1 MPYNKIIILAHY
13 TSLYGANLSLL
24 TFLKNTS
31 INSTSFILI
40 LPNEGEL
47 SLELDKLNIKYIY
60 HWYPL
65 NVNSSEYTLFTRFK
79 SAIKKIRYI
88 FQLYKLIKNL
98 KPQLIYSNSSVLYYG
113 FFISK
118 LLRTPHIW
126 HLREFGTLDY
136 QLIPDFGTDFQKK
149 LLSINTFNIAIS
161 QSIAQHYNLKKEN
174 SKTIYNGVV
183 KEDELTKKF
192 EFSDFKTDLNF
203 GVVGVIVPYKN
214 QLEIIKAFHLL
225 LKSKDKSLKNCKLY
239 LIGEGS
245 GEYYK
250 TILQYINSQRL
261 EENVILTGHIKE
273 TERIYSL
280 FDVLI
285 NGSIYEGF
293 GRVTVEAMSY
303 GKIPIGYNHN
313 GNAEL
318 IENEVTGLL
327 FNDFNALYY
336 ILLKISIDKNYL
348 RELQIKMKNSFKKE
362 FTIEYYCK
370 SMDSV
375 FSKYINPN

>member
-1 MPYNKIIILAHY
+1 MV
-13 TSLYGANLSLL
+13 
-24 TFLKNTS
+24 
-31 INSTSFILI
+31 I
-40 LPNEGEL
+40 LPNKGEM
-47 SLELDKLNIKYIY
+47 SLELEKLNIKYIY

-65 NVNSSEYTLFTRFK
+65 NVNSSEYNFYIRFK
-79 SAIKKIRYI
+79 SAIKKITYI
-88 FQLYKLIKNL
+88 FQLYKLIKNI
-98 KPQLIYSNSSVLYYG
+98 KPRLIYSNSSVLYYG

-118 LLRTPHIW
+118 LLRIPHIW

-136 QLIPDFGTDFQKK
+136 QLTPDFGFNFQKK

-161 QSIAQHYNLKKEN
+161 QSIAQHYNLKNKN
-174 SKTIYNGVV
+174 SETVYNGVV

-192 EFSDFKTDLNF
+192 EFSNFKTDLNY

-225 LKSKDKSLKNCKLY
+225 LESKDKSFKNCKLY

-245 GEYYK
+245 GEYYE

-261 EENVILTGHIKE
+261 GENIILTGHIKE
-273 TERIYSL
+273 TKKIYAL
-280 FDVLI
+280 FDILI

-303 GKIPIGYNHN
+303 GKIPIGYNHS

-327 FNDFNALYY
+327 FNDFNALYF
-336 ILLKISIDKNYL
+336 ILLKISSDRKYL
-348 RELQIKMKNSFKKE
+348 KELQIKMRNSFKKE
-362 FTIEYYCK
+362 FTIEHYCK
-370 SMDSV
+370 SLDNI
-375 FSKYINPN
+375 FSKYITTN